1 VDKWG
6 GLFYVIVGAER
17 LERLCAILFLR
28 RKQKKLDKDA
38 MADGEDAAA
47 ARRRT
52 AITDYRKKLL
62 NCRELES
69 RVGTGES
76 SVPRLPSPLSPLPPP
91 TLLDPNL
98 PRVRSGRFR
107 ISLED

>member
-1 VDKWG
+1 
-6 GLFYVIVGAER
+6 
-17 LERLCAILFLR
+17 
-28 RKQKKLDKDA
+28 

-47 ARRRT
+47 ARRRA

-76 SVPRLPSPLSPLPPP
+76 SRSPPP
-91 TLLDPNL
+91 SALTHLARLQSP
-98 PRVRSGRFR
+98 
-107 ISLED
+107 

>member
-1 VDKWG
+1 
-6 GLFYVIVGAER
+6 
-17 LERLCAILFLR
+17 
-28 RKQKKLDKDA
+28 

-47 ARRRT
+47 ARRRS

-76 SVPRLPSPLSPLPPP
+76 PPLPPP
-91 TLLDPNL
+91 RPPTPLDPSL
-98 PRVRSGRFR
+98 PRVRSGP
-107 ISLED
+107 IPASL

>member
-1 VDKWG
+1 
-6 GLFYVIVGAER
+6 VGWPV
-17 LERLCAILFLR
+17 LR
-28 RKQKKLDKDA
+28 NRGSGETRETLRDSLLAKEAKKLDKDA

>member
-1 VDKWG
+1 
-6 GLFYVIVGAER
+6 
-17 LERLCAILFLR
+17 
-28 RKQKKLDKDA
+28 

-47 ARRRT
+47 ARRRA

-76 SVPRLPSPLSPLPPP
+76 SPSPSTSCPHPPCS
-91 TLLDPNL
+91 TLVSLGFGG
-98 PRVRSGRFR
+98 GRFPCLTR
-107 ISLED
+107 GFCGCVRGI